1 MVNFV
6 KIIFS
11 LNLWFINP
19 LLTILMINS
28 ITICLSYDYIGLFD
42 FTAYNRFAKV
52 KKFSNNFLFYFDLI
66 VHKIPCIIICLWWF
80 ILDNSKFYL
89 GDFSGVPSLI
99 INLLWA
105 GFFVKSIDLSDVYV
119 YLPLKVWKK
128 LWILNIFT
136 HLFIG
141 YLINLI

>member
-1 MVNFV
+1 
-6 KIIFS
+6 
-11 LNLWFINP
+11 
-19 LLTILMINS
+19 MINS

-42 FTAYNRFAKV
+42 FSAYNRFAKV

-89 GDFSGVPSLI
+89 GYFSGVPSLI

-105 GFFVKSIDLSDVYV
+105 GIFVKSIDLSDVYV

>member
-52 KKFSNNFLFYFDLI
+52 K
-66 VHKIPCIIICLWWF
+66 
-80 ILDNSKFYL
+80 KFYL